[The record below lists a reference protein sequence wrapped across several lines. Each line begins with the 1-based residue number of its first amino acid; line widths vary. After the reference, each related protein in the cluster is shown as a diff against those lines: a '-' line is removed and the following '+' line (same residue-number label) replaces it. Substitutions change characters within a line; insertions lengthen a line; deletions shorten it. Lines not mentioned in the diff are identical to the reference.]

1 MTEDDNGSGGFI
13 PDKPYG
19 IGDEI
24 RDLIT
29 IAARRAPV
37 PALVERDDGPIFL
50 ECRQKRCPVRP
61 AARDAVEQQ

>member
-1 MTEDDNGSGGFI
+1 MSEDDDGSGGFI

-19 IGDEI
+19 IGDVV

-37 PALVERDDGPIFL
+37 TALVERDDGPVYF
-50 ECRQKRCPVRP
+50 ECWEKNIPVRP
-61 AARDAVEQQ
+61 VARDAVEQ